1 MRAASI
7 ALGLAVTL
15 LGACSSNKAN
25 QLPAEAW
32 SIDDYVKAGVPS
44 LDHPWSVDDHE
55 IAAPVLLKETQGHRN
70 RLPHKDGAK
79 SGPLFARIAEA
90 PAAPVADAPVD
101 QTFILHARRFEA
113 ANEIS
118 KLYTVDAVQTAN
130 AEYAALTG
138 VMLHEAEI
146 LMIAGPAFLA
156 TFPADDPSRPARE
169 EGLGKMR
176 TGWGQMLLGA
186 LAMCGDTRIPEPTRV
201 SLARD
206 VRSVWDKLYPS
217 SPADVQELI
226 KKQLSALRG
235 KLPDGALRQALP
247 PPV

>member
-1 MRAASI
+1 VRAAAI
-7 ALGLAVTL
+7 AVGLVVAL
-15 LGACSSNKAN
+15 FGACSSNKAN
-25 QLPAEAW
+25 QLPAEVW
-32 SIDDYVKAGVPS
+32 GMDDYVKAGVPA
-44 LDHPWSVDDHE
+44 LDHPWTVDDHE
-55 IAAPVLLKETQGHRN
+55 VASTVLLKETQGHRN
-70 RLPHKDGAK
+70 RLPHKDGAR
-79 SGPLFARIAEA
+79 SGALFARIAEP
-90 PAAPVADAPVD
+90 PAAPVADAPAD

-118 KLYTVDAVQTAN
+118 KLYTVDAFQTAN

-138 VMLHEAEI
+138 VLLHEAAI
-146 LMIAGPAFLA
+146 LMVAGPAFLA
-156 TFPADDPSRPARE
+156 TFPADDPSRPVRE

-201 SLARD
+201 TLARD

-217 SPADVQELI
+217 SPADLQDMI
-226 KKQLSALRG
+226 KKQLSTLHG
-235 KLPDGALRQALP
+235 KLPDGPLRQALP